1 MAYMSQDPI
10 GPPPHGS
17 SDSLDLWGRVLD
29 AADAPLPGAK
39 VYWVPD
45 EHAGTKFTSWL
56 HAHRVGFTDEAGAF
70 FAQHLPP
77 GPCLLVAD
85 FQDMGVLEG
94 RLRIDRGTRLTLP
107 PPEGG
112 GDLLLRFPVTPKS
125 LGRVHGTVLDSKGAP
140 VPGFP
145 VFLLAPDR
153 GDDFQ
158 RVAVTDAEGAYMHPW
173 LLPGPYVLAL
183 PGSLRHL
190 GGNQPFEV
198 VAGRTSKVGVRLHPR
213 PDNAGLS
220 PARTYSVSMR
230 VEDPLGMP
238 VAGALVEIQAPGHVF
253 PPLVTGADGMA
264 RAEGLPVRP
273 VAAGVKAKGFR
284 PMGLGWQNPDESE
297 TEFGGTLSLHRVARC
312 RVLVVDAA
320 SGRPLRHANIHLLHD
335 GNDGWKWTGLP
346 FPDTDV
352 QEIEVVPGE
361 VTIEVECPGYRPH
374 ESRETVLLEGP
385 EDPIVVHLRR
395 NDAGTPPG
403 GPPVP

>member
-1 MAYMSQDPI
+1 M
-10 GPPPHGS
+10 PPEPDGS
-17 SDSLDLWGRVLD
+17 PSSAPYPGLSVWGRVLD
-29 AADAPLPGAK
+29 AGDAPLPGAK

-45 EHAGTKFTSWL
+45 EHAESKFTSWL

-85 FQDMGVLEG
+85 FQDMSVLEG

-125 LGRVHGTVLDSKGAP
+125 FGRVHGTVLDSEGAP

-153 GDDFQ
+153 GDDIQ
-158 RVAVTDAEGAYMHPW
+158 RVAVTGADGAYMHPW

-190 GGNQPFEV
+190 GWNQPFDV
-198 VAGRTSKVGVRLHPR
+198 VAGRTSKVGIRLHAR
-213 PDNAGLS
+213 PES
-220 PARTYSVSMR
+220 PGFPSAPTYSVAMR

-238 VAGALVEIQAPGHVF
+238 VAGARVDIQAPGHVF
-253 PPLVTGADGMA
+253 PPIVTGADGMA

-273 VAAGVKAKGFR
+273 VAAGVQAKGFR
-284 PMGLGWQNPDESE
+284 PMGLGWQNPEASE
-297 TEFGGTLSLHRVARC
+297 TEFGGTLSLHRLASC
-312 RVLVVDAA
+312 RVRVQDA
-320 SGRPLRHANIHLLHD
+320 STGRPLRHANILVVHE
-335 GNDGWKWTGLP
+335 GNNAWKWTGTSEQTA
-346 FPDTDV
+346 DA
-352 QEIEVVPGE
+352 QEFEVVPCE
-361 VTIEVECPGYRPH
+361 VHVQAACPGYRVG
-374 ESRETVLLEGP
+374 EARATVP
-385 EDPIVVHLRR
+385 EMGLGEEIVVALTRGS
-395 NDAGTPPG
+395 DARSS
-403 GPPVP
+403 